1 MDRASDSGMLD
12 DYQSFSNV
20 TGFCPTG
27 ECNWQRHS
35 SLAICTSFEDV
46 TNDLVRMNGSNGT
59 SSISKNNTYAQDI
72 SLPLLG
78 SPPPPILSDPGDP
91 QNFFVYSLV
100 HRNLVF
106 PLKRFTPAVTE
117 AQIPD
122 IANVYLVYGD
132 RCQDYRYSSTHKV
145 SYYIAFKATMRL
157 CIQTYDSSYKI
168 GMNTSVVSEHNDLT
182 WSGERDNCRDP
193 WSQRDHRFSSD
204 SSNNLTTASSSA
216 ARVCTNNCTEVVY
229 EPDPSKICKYR
240 CTSAS
245 KDAERH
251 CISDY
256 AMQAM
261 GTHIANNMVASAWL
275 GPPTPER
282 R

>member
-1 MDRASDSGMLD
+1 
-12 DYQSFSNV
+12 
-20 TGFCPTG
+20 
-27 ECNWQRHS
+27 
-35 SLAICTSFEDV
+35 
-46 TNDLVRMNGSNGT
+46 MNGSNGT
-59 SSISKNNTYAQDI
+59 SSIPKNNTYAQDI
-72 SLPLLG
+72 SLPGLG

-122 IANVYLVYGD
+122 IANFYLVYGD

-182 WSGERDNCRDP
+182 WSGERDNCRNP

-204 SSNNLTTASSSA
+204 NSNNLTTAGSSA
-216 ARVCTNNCTEVVY
+216 ARGCTNNCTGWSTSPIHPKSANIAALLLLKMRRDIV
-229 EPDPSKICKYR
+229 SAIMQCKPWGL
-240 CTSAS
+240 TSL
-245 KDAERH
+245 
-251 CISDY
+251 I
-256 AMQAM
+256 
-261 GTHIANNMVASAWL
+261 IWL
-275 GPPTPER
+275 PQHGLVHLHLNGGKHTTIIDGGQYL
-282 R
+282 